1 MFSKV
6 LIANRGVI
14 AARILRTLQAHDI
27 SPVSVYTPGDERS
40 LHLSGVGD
48 RICIR
53 AYNDIPEIIS
63 VSQQFG
69 AEAIH
74 PGVGFLSENIDFARV
89 ANHYSRFIGPPTSLF
104 IKMGNKVKA
113 RRIAEE
119 AGLPTTPGS
128 GGPVKSEREAFRIC
142 DDIGFPVIIKAVE
155 GGGGMGMERVT
166 DEADLEAALKR
177 VRSQAKTLFGSD
189 EVFIERLID
198 PNRHIEVQ
206 VLADEHGTVV
216 HLGERDCSIQRRHQK
231 LIEFSPADISDELR
245 SAITEAACT
254 LTAAVGYSNA
264 GTVEFLVDEAENF
277 YFMEMNTR
285 IQVEHRVTEL
295 VYGKDLIFEQIRIAS
310 GERLGYSQ
318 ADLNSSGFSVECR
331 INAED
336 PENDFE
342 ASPGI
347 IERFVPPEGKH
358 VVVDTFIPIIQ
369 KGEEPFAIS
378 TVYDSL
384 LANLVVWG
392 KDKRSALRLMEK
404 KLREFIIDGKDV
416 KTTIP
421 FHLKKV
427 GELYAQTV

>member
-1 MFSKV
+1 MFRKV

-14 AARILRTLQAHDI
+14 AARILKTLREHDI
-27 SPVSVYTPGDERS
+27 SPVSVYTPGDEKS
-40 LHLSGVGD
+40 LHLTGGGD

-53 AYNDIPEIIS
+53 SYNDIPEIIS
-63 VSQQFG
+63 VSRQFG

-74 PGVGFLSENIDFARV
+74 PGVGFLSENRDFARV

-104 IKMGNKVKA
+104 VKMGNKVKA
-113 RRIAEE
+113 RLIAEE

-128 GGPVKSEREAFRIC
+128 TGPVKNERDAFRIC
-142 DDIGFPVIIKAVE
+142 DDIGFPVIIKAAE

-166 DEADLEAALKR
+166 DEADLSAALKR
-177 VRSQAKTLFGSD
+177 VRSQAKTLFGND
-189 EVFIERLID
+189 EVFIEKLIE

-254 LTAAVGYSNA
+254 LTRAVGYTNA

-318 ADLNSSGFSVECR
+318 ADLKQSGFAVECR

-336 PENDFE
+336 PEHDFE

-347 IERFVPPEGKH
+347 IDRFIPPEGKH
-358 VVVDTFIPIIQ
+358 VAVDTFIPLIEN
-369 KGEEPFAIS
+369 GEEPFAIS

-392 KDKRSALRLMEK
+392 KDKRSALLLMAK
-404 KLREFIIDGKDV
+404 KLKEFVIEGKDV

-421 FHLKKV
+421 FHQKKLE
-427 GELYAQTV
+427 ELSARTD